1 MGILWDKQRRDC
13 GLSSYGNNGIL
24 GSQFDPEKSYLH
36 QMFLLYT
43 PCQPQVVA
51 LYNTYEEITMRD
63 TLVNIFFA
71 WLIGLVV
78 LSVIVL
84 VGTGVTVLLVNTFG
98 TSVATAVGVFLAAS
112 VVVAAAFYQL
122 LFDGG
127 F

>member
-1 MGILWDKQRRDC
+1 
-13 GLSSYGNNGIL
+13 
-24 GSQFDPEKSYLH
+24 
-36 QMFLLYT
+36 
-43 PCQPQVVA
+43 
-51 LYNTYEEITMRD
+51 MRD